1 MEIKNPEL
9 YKFVMSLG
17 EEFQGFKKQY
27 DEDNV
32 VELVNGKIETVKL
45 KKAISMIHDEVKIQ
59 STKIDRIGVDTQI
72 LRDWSGFFSFMR
84 KYHLW
89 WAVGIVISITLSA
102 LGLDVALNTIK
113 NHLP

>member
-1 MEIKNPEL
+1 VEIKNPEL

-59 STKIDRIGVDTQI
+59 STKIDRIGEDTQI
-72 LRDWSGFFSFMR
+72 LRDWSGFFNFMS
-84 KYHLW
+84 KYKGWYVL
-89 WAVGIVISITLSA
+89 GA
-102 LGLDVALNTIK
+102 LVSLFFSHNMWQPFLLKFIDKL
-113 NHLP
+113 